1 MSNDPR
7 DPGDEDDDE
16 AQANKRTRLVMRP
29 DVAEGS
35 PAAGTYGGDQPRGGS
50 VIGATRLVG
59 FGKAGE
65 EKGGARTPE
74 APAPR
79 RQAQA
84 RTQVMHGGTLDTNE
98 PVAGWIVV
106 VKGPGRG
113 GFRPVFV
120 GMNAVGRAPSQRICL
135 DFGDETIS
143 REEHA
148 FITYDD
154 EQQIFYLQ
162 HGGKSNLVRLAG
174 KPVLAPTE
182 LKPNDLFRIG
192 NTTFRFVALCG
203 PDFSWSRE
211 VDDG

>member
-7 DPGDEDDDE
+7 YPGEDGDAE
-16 AQANKRTRLVMRP
+16 GNKKTRLIMRP
-29 DVAEGS
+29 DMAEGPPS
-35 PAAGTYGGDQPRGGS
+35 TADAGAEPRGGA
-50 VIGATRLVG
+50 VIGTTRLVG
-59 FGKAGE
+59 NVGQAAA
-65 EKGGARTPE
+65 ARP
-74 APAPR
+74 PAPGAKG
-79 RQAQA
+79 QPQGK
-84 RTQVMHGGTLDTNE
+84 TQYVREGTVDTE

-113 GFRPVFV
+113 GFRPVYV
-120 GMNAVGRAPSQRICL
+120 GMNSVGRAPGQRIAL
-135 DFGDETIS
+135 DFGDESIS

-154 EQQIFYLQ
+154 ETRTFYLQ

-192 NTTFRFVALCG
+192 NTTFRFVAFCG
-203 PDFSWSRE
+203 PDFDWTTE
-211 VDDG
+211 VQDA

>member
-7 DPGDEDDDE
+7 YPGDDDEDD
-16 AQANKRTRLVMRP
+16 AQSNKRTRLVMRP

-35 PAAGTYGGDQPRGGS
+35 PSTSAVGAEPPRGGS
-50 VIGATRLVG
+50 VIGTTRLVG
-59 FGKAGE
+59 VANQ
-65 EKGGARTPE
+65 GGGGLSPG
-74 APAPR
+74 APTVKM
-79 RQAQA
+79 QNQA
-84 RTQVMHGGTLDTNE
+84 RTQYIREGAVDTE

-120 GMNAVGRAPSQRICL
+120 GMNSVGRAPSQRICL
-135 DFGDETIS
+135 DFGDDSIS

-148 FITYDD
+148 FITYD
-154 EQQIFYLQ
+154 EETRTFYLQ

-192 NTTFRFVALCG
+192 NTTFRFVACCG
-203 PDFSWSRE
+203 PDFCWTSE
-211 VDDG
+211 VDDE

>member
-7 DPGDEDDDE
+7 YPGDDGEDAE
-16 AQANKRTRLVMRP
+16 GNKKTRLIMRP
-29 DVAEGS
+29 DAADGGPSTGAYNADS
-35 PAAGTYGGDQPRGGS
+35 PPRGGS
-50 VIGATRLVG
+50 VIGTTRLVG
-59 FGKAGE
+59 MANQGQG
-65 EKGGARTPE
+65 
-74 APAPR
+74 APAAAPKP
-79 RQAQA
+79 QQNA
-84 RTQVMHGGTLDTNE
+84 RTQYVRGGTVDTD
-98 PVAGWIVV
+98 PVAGWIVI

-120 GMNAVGRAPSQRICL
+120 GMNSVGRAPSQRVSL

-154 EQQIFYLQ
+154 ETRTFYLQ

-192 NTTFRFVALCG
+192 NTTFRFVACCG
-203 PDFSWSRE
+203 PEFCWTSE
-211 VDDG
+211 VDDA